1 MRHAI
6 GPCSGTSSAR
16 KAYLLEIAGPTHLP
30 SLEGDF
36 EFAEGRSHADGIAE
50 RGTWCHRNR
59 HPDPADF
66 QRLSDETGC
75 VASAEH
81 DPRTPDSPMTCL
93 ANAPCCSPI
102 PTASA
107 SFGPGVRRSGWLPG
121 EVQQT
126 SFGAYLVGVGVMQ
139 GIEDPQGVSPGITGL
154 ARISGVEMDVA
165 EVGENLGFEERIA
178 DECAGQAQGVLVAEG
193 CRATQGCGCWI
204 RCSAPPTCRFGPC
217 RSWVTH

>member
-30 SLEGDF
+30 SLEGDSSSPR
-36 EFAEGRSHADGIAE
+36 AGVMLTASQSGAPGAT
-50 RGTWCHRNR
+50 GTATRIR
-59 HPDPADF
+59 
-66 QRLSDETGC
+66 RTSS
-75 VASAEH
+75 ASATRP
-81 DPRTPDSPMTCL
+81 DVSPPQSTIRRTPDSPMTCL
-93 ANAPCCSPI
+93 ANAPSCSPI

-139 GIEDPQGVSPGITGL
+139 GIEDPQGVSPG
-154 ARISGVEMDVA
+154 
-165 EVGENLGFEERIA
+165 
-178 DECAGQAQGVLVAEG
+178 
-193 CRATQGCGCWI
+193 
-204 RCSAPPTCRFGPC
+204 
-217 RSWVTH
+217 

>member
-1 MRHAI
+1 MLTASQ
-6 GPCSGTSSAR
+6 SGAPGATGTATRIRRTSSASATR
-16 KAYLLEIAGPTHLP
+16 
-30 SLEGDF
+30 
-36 EFAEGRSHADGIAE
+36 
-50 RGTWCHRNR
+50 
-59 HPDPADF
+59 PDVSPP
-66 QRLSDETGC
+66 QSTIR
-75 VASAEH
+75 
-81 DPRTPDSPMTCL
+81 RTPDSPMTCL
-93 ANAPCCSPI
+93 ANAPSCSPI

-154 ARISGVEMDVA
+154 AHISGGEMDVA